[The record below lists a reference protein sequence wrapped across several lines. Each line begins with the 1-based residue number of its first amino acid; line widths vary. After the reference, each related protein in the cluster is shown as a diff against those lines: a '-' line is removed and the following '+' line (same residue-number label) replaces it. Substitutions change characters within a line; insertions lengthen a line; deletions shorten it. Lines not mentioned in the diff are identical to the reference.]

1 MWPNPHGTADLV
13 TFTQE
18 ILNGKLRFLCSITK
32 RQQQVNIV
40 TEYNTKIT
48 GSTLAGNKTLD
59 TEVVFPWK
67 YLSNFWRFLDLLLI
81 NCEIELD
88 LSWLKDCVISEISR
102 TPEVPAN
109 PGGNPFT
116 DRVSSPQNNWRN
128 SSNKEC

>member
-1 MWPNPHGTADLV
+1 MDLV

-59 TEVVFPWK
+59 TEVVFP
-67 YLSNFWRFLDLLLI
+67 
-81 NCEIELD
+81 
-88 LSWLKDCVISEISR
+88 
-102 TPEVPAN
+102 
-109 PGGNPFT
+109 
-116 DRVSSPQNNWRN
+116 
-128 SSNKEC
+128 